1 VRGVDIGLCLEQTG
15 NVVQPNPINA
25 AFGAAVAKRRDELG
39 MTQAEL
45 SGHTG
50 LSRASIASIEKGR
63 QNVLLHHVYDLAQAL
78 RLRHVGDLLPAR
90 PHSRQRQVEDKAQRP
105 EIEVRVTSGSMTD
118 RETADVLELLG
129 RHVRIDDVEIRS

>member
-1 VRGVDIGLCLEQTG
+1 M
-15 NVVQPNPINA
+15 VQPNPINA
-25 AFGAAVAKRRDELG
+25 AFGAAVAKRREELK
-39 MTQAEL
+39 MTQVEL
-45 SGHTG
+45 SGLTG

-90 PHSRQRQVEDKAQRP
+90 HLSGQREVEDKVQWP
-105 EIEVRVTSGSMTD
+105 EIEVRVTSGAVTD
-118 RETADVLELLG
+118 REAADVLELLR